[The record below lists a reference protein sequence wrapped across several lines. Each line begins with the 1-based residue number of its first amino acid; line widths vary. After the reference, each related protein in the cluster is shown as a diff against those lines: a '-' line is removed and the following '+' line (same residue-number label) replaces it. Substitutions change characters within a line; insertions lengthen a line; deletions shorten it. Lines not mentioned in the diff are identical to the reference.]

1 MSLTSIDLNLLV
13 ALTALLEEGNVTHA
27 GLKVGMSQPAM
38 SGALGRLRRH
48 FKDDLL
54 VRVGRE
60 YELTPLARQ
69 LLPSARESLRLVE
82 FALGLTRDFDPA
94 VSDRTFR
101 FALSDYAIT
110 VINKPLMSLVQE
122 LAPDVKIDFGPLYD
136 DAHLSLNGLL
146 AYDFLVAPLGYGFR
160 GESEVLFK
168 DRFVVVAD
176 PRNERIKNGA
186 VTMKDL
192 VELPHA
198 VASFGTS
205 MTPID
210 RMLDEMGIRRPVHVT
225 ARGWLPVPF
234 AVAGTDLVSLV
245 PERLARRVAGTAG
258 VTVLEPPFGRVEL
271 VDAIWWHP
279 TRSTDAGH
287 GWLRSVLHTVT
298 LGLAA
303 DRSTGDLGRPEVLAV
318 SA

>member
-1 MSLTSIDLNLLV
+1 MTVTSTDLNLLV

-60 YELTPLARQ
+60 YELTPLARE

-94 VSDRTFR
+94 ASERTFR

-110 VINKPLMSLVQE
+110 VINRPLMSLVQE
-122 LAPDVKIDFGPLYD
+122 LAPHVQIDFGPIPD
-136 DAHLSLNGLL
+136 DFHLSGNGLL
-146 AYDFLVAPLGYGFR
+146 AYDFLVGPLGYGFR
-160 GESEVLFK
+160 GESEVLFR
-168 DRFVVVAD
+168 DRFVCVAD
-176 PRNERIKNGA
+176 PCNERIKDGRI
-186 VTMKDL
+186 TMTDL

-198 VASFGTS
+198 IATFGSTI
-205 MTPID
+205 TPID
-210 RMLDEMGIRRPVHVT
+210 RMLDEMEIRRPVHVM

-234 AVAGTDLVSLV
+234 AVAGTDLVALV

-258 VTVLEPPFGRVEL
+258 VAVLEPPFGRVEM
-271 VDAIWWHP
+271 VEAIWWHP

-287 GWLRSVLHTVT
+287 TWLRTVLRTVSV
-298 LGLAA
+298 GLAA
-303 DRSTGDLGRPEVLAV
+303 DRTTGDLGAPEAIPV
-318 SA
+318 